1 MRNKPHTAPQFDNA
15 ADDDEPLDVPEHLE
29 TPPVVEIRQA
39 PAVRELEKPA
49 ADELESP
56 VDRDN
61 DGIPYCRK
69 HHCRM
74 KRASGGKKN
83 SATKYYSCPVPD
95 CEERGQVVRTPHERV
110 VPPAPLAC
118 PRCSKHGKEVFC
130 ERDRHATPMA
140 VVLKCPA
147 CGWKSNA
154 LASPQL
160 AALHASHVQRRP
172 KPEEELGAR

>member
-15 ADDDEPLDVPEHLE
+15 ADDDEPLDTHELKTPGAVE
-29 TPPVVEIRQA
+29 TKTP

-49 ADELESP
+49 ADELVSP

-83 SATKYYSCPVPD
+83 SPTKYYSCPVPH

-118 PRCSKHGKEVFC
+118 PRCSRRGEEVFC
-130 ERDRHATPMA
+130 ERDLKATAMA
-140 VVLKCPA
+140 VVLRCPA

-154 LASPQL
+154 MASPQL
-160 AALHASHVQRRP
+160 AAMHAAQVQRRT
-172 KPEEELGAR
+172 KPEEEIGSR